1 VASTAYGGDVSPKER
16 ELPSFAFPRPSQR
29 EAALDELGD
38 EPPRKRTKRE
48 IGIENLKK
56 ARASPR
62 NDEMRMRR
70 VHDGIARNNR
80 QLTMEE
86 AMEIFQAELM
96 TEGMVRQM
104 AKIMKRQARE
114 GSQQSRY
121 RAMLDWRDQVLGK
134 PKLSKDDD
142 EIVPPT
148 IVIRSPIFGRIAEA
162 AQKQDDA
169 GD

>member
-1 VASTAYGGDVSPKER
+1 MSPEPR
-16 ELPSFAFPRPSQR
+16 ELPSFAFPRPR
-29 EAALDELGD
+29 ELALDELED
-38 EPPRKRTKRE
+38 EPPKRTRRE
-48 IGIENLKK
+48 VGIENLKK
-56 ARASPR
+56 ARASLR
-62 NDEMRMRR
+62 NDELRQRR
-70 VHDGIARNNR
+70 AQEGIERNNR
-80 QLTMEE
+80 RLTMEE
-86 AMEIFQAELM
+86 AIEIFQAELM

-114 GSQQSRY
+114 GSQASRY